1 MSHRRNIG
9 SPLVARTAGEGRSAA
24 VMDERADP
32 LARVDEHDRELLERA
47 RTALKDLPIGEESIA
62 EIVRAV
68 RAVER
73 RWRNVQQE
81 LVETGRWLATMTRH
95 AGERGYKALYEAGI
109 VGIEPA
115 RASKL
120 RAIAAAVEAERIP
133 VELLPSR
140 FTVAYYAATLPAD
153 TIDAML
159 AAGVLRPTVRQLDL
173 EAFVRRHDD
182 AAGGMP
188 PAAESQRQR
197 RLLRRLRRLTQTI
210 ERAQE
215 EAAEIRQ
222 QLGLT

>member
-1 MSHRRNIG
+1 VTQRRSIG
-9 SPLVARTAGEGRSAA
+9 SPLVARTAGESRSAA

-32 LARVDEHDRELLERA
+32 LARVNEHDRELLERA
-47 RTALKDLPIGEESIA
+47 REALKGLPIGEESLA
-62 EIVRAV
+62 EIVRAA
-68 RAVER
+68 RAVES

-95 AGERGYKALYEAGI
+95 AGEKGYKALYEAG
-109 VGIEPA
+109 VVEIEPA

-140 FTVAYYAATLPAD
+140 FTVAYYAATLSAD

-159 AAGVLRPTVRQLDL
+159 AAGVLRPTARQLDL
-173 EAFVRRHDD
+173 EIFARRHNGV
-182 AAGGMP
+182 AGDTT
-188 PAAESQRQR
+188 PAVESQRQR
-197 RLLRRLRRLTQTI
+197 RLLRRLRRLMQTI

-222 QLGLT
+222 QLGLS